1 MPLKILITGAIGSG
15 KTTFVR
21 AVSETDVV
29 ETDEHTRELT
39 GKTSTTV
46 ALDYGQMTVDERRV
60 HLFGTPG
67 QERFAYMW
75 EMLSKGADAMVVLL
89 DATNDDAQTQTRV
102 LLDRIRTER
111 RDLPF
116 VLAVT
121 HSDVSG
127 FDAAEAVSARF
138 VDEAMHVLHLDAR
151 DADACRDV
159 ITNLLAT
166 TVA

>member
-1 MPLKILITGAIGSG
+1 MPLKILITGAMGSG

-39 GKTSTTV
+39 GKTRTTV
-46 ALDYGQMTVDERRV
+46 ALDYGEMTVDDRRV

-75 EMLSKGADAMVVLL
+75 ELLSKGADAMVVLL
-89 DATNDDAQTQTRV
+89 DATHDDAKTQTRV

-121 HSDVSG
+121 HSDISG
-127 FDAAEAVSARF
+127 YDAADAASASFANEAVQ
-138 VDEAMHVLHLDAR
+138 VLHLDAR

-159 ITNLLAT
+159 IRNLLST